1 MITLRATI
9 KLHTA
14 FGTPLVGD
22 TLFGQLCWAA
32 REQLGNEALAG
43 LLEGYTSGKPWLV
56 VSDGF
61 PSGYLP
67 KPTVPVGANSFAQA
81 NVKRADESA
90 PTNAAQQ
97 RKAEKNKRWL
107 PVGKA
112 GIPLKEWMALAATD
126 QQAFGAKPVEAPQPH
141 NTINRHT
148 GTTGNSEFAPY
159 TQPQIFHARDQRIDL
174 YLALDETRLPQEA
187 LIELLKAVGSHG
199 FGRDASIGL
208 GKFSVESVSANSFA
222 QRAQNRSNEF
232 EPTKTAYLTLA
243 PCAPQGQGLNGDQS
257 YWRVITRFGRHGN
270 RHGISE
276 KPFKNPVLL
285 AATGAVF
292 VPQEAY
298 SERAYIGQ
306 GLGSDGQLSKT
317 EPATVQQ
324 GYAPVIGI
332 RMEG

>member
-1 MITLRATI
+1 MNTLRVTI
-9 KLHTA
+9 ELHTA
-14 FGTPLVGD
+14 FGTPLAGD

-32 REQLGNEALAG
+32 RERLGNESLVR
-43 LLEGYTSGKPWLV
+43 LLDGYTSGNPWLV

-67 KPTVPVGANSFAQA
+67 KPSLPASLASASDNWD
-81 NVKRADESA
+81 ADAS
-90 PTNAAQQ
+90 Q

-107 PVGKA
+107 PADKA
-112 GIPLKEWMALAATD
+112 GVSLREWLAPPVK
-126 QQAFGAKPVEAPQPH
+126 QAYRAKPVEAPQPH

-148 GTTGNSEFAPY
+148 GTTGEGDFAPY
-159 TQPQIFHARDQRIDL
+159 IQSQIFHASGQCIDL
-174 YLALDETRLPQEA
+174 YLVLDETRLSQEE
-187 LIELLKAVGSHG
+187 LIELLKAVGSQG
-199 FGRDASIGL
+199 YGRDASIGL
-208 GKFSVESVSANSFA
+208 GKFSVGSVEASPFAANA
-222 QRAQNRSNEF
+222 QAN
-232 EPTKTAYLTLA
+232 AWLTLA
-243 PCAPQGQGLNGDQS
+243 PCAPQGQGFDGDKS

-270 RHGISE
+270 RHGISG

-285 AATGAVF
+285 AATGAIF

-306 GLGSDGQLSKT
+306 GLGGDGRLSKI

>member
-9 KLHTA
+9 ELHTA
-14 FGTPLVGD
+14 FGTPLAGD

-32 REQLGNEALAG
+32 REQLDNEALVG
-43 LLEGYTSGKPWLV
+43 LLDGYTNGKPWLV

-67 KPTVPVGANSFAQA
+67 KPSLPAALFACTS
-81 NVKRADESA
+81 NNRDADI
-90 PTNAAQQ
+90 NQ

-107 PVGKA
+107 PADKA
-112 GIPLKEWMALAATD
+112 GIPLKEWMTLATND
-126 QQAFGAKPVEAPQPH
+126 QQAYGAKPIEAPQPH

-148 GTTGNSEFAPY
+148 GTTGKGDFTPY
-159 TQPQIFHARDQRIDL
+159 TQPQIFHARGQRIDIHMV
-174 YLALDETRLPQEA
+174 LDEARLPQEK
-187 LIELLKAVGSHG
+187 LTELLKAVGGHG
-199 FGRDASIGL
+199 YGRDASIGL
-208 GKFSVESVSANSFA
+208 GKFSVESVGANSFTQNA
-222 QRAQNRSNEF
+222 QAN
-232 EPTKTAYLTLA
+232 AWLTLA
-243 PCAPQGQGLNGDQS
+243 PCAPQGQGLDGDQS

-270 RHGISE
+270 RHGLSG

-292 VPQEAY
+292 VPTDAY
-298 SERAYIGQ
+298 SERPFIGQ
-306 GLGSDGQLSKT
+306 GLGGDGQLSKI

-332 RMEG
+332 RMGD